1 MTDHGN
7 YFREQP
13 SASFAKERGTIGGCL
28 PRFDEGFYKHLIDN
42 LYDAVYFVDRE
53 RRITYWNKAAEQLT
67 GYSADQVVGH
77 CCADNLLVHTD
88 CDGKQLCRD
97 HCPLSLSLEN
107 GCAREAE
114 VYLRHQRGHRLPVSV
129 RVTPIYDRQQRIVG
143 AVEVFSDNSSKKMA
157 EQRTAQL
164 EKMAFLDALTRIPNR
179 YFLEL
184 RLSEILEEVRR
195 YDHRFGFMLIDVDRF
210 KEIND
215 RYGHSVGDAALVV
228 IAQTL
233 ARSLRAADI
242 VGRWGGDEFLAVVSE
257 VEWYTLERLA
267 ERCRTLLSQ
276 SRVPQPDHDVQ
287 LSVSIGGS
295 LITSEDSLGSI
306 LHRADQRLYESKR
319 QGRNCATIG

>member
-1 MTDHGN
+1 MTDDEN
-7 YFREQP
+7 YFLEQRL
-13 SASFAKERGTIGGCL
+13 SFDKRRRTVDACF
-28 PRFDEGFYKHLIDN
+28 PAFDEGFYKRLIDN
-42 LYDAVYFVDRE
+42 LYDAVYFVNRE

-67 GYSADQVVGH
+67 GYAADQVVGH

-88 CDGKQLCRD
+88 CDGNQLCRD
-97 HCPLSLSLEN
+97 HCPLSLSLAD
-107 GCAREAE
+107 GGAREAE
-114 VYLRHQRGHRLPVSV
+114 VYLRHKKGHRVPVSV

-143 AVEVFSDNSSKKMA
+143 AVEVFSDNSTKKVA

-164 EKMAFLDALTRIPNR
+164 EKMAFLDALTSIPNR
-179 YFLEL
+179 HFLEL

-215 RYGHSVGDAALVV
+215 RYGHSVGDATLIV

-257 VEWYTLERLA
+257 VELYALERLA

-276 SRVPQPDHDVQ
+276 SRVPHPNGDLQ

-306 LHRADQRLYESKR
+306 LHRADQRLYESKK